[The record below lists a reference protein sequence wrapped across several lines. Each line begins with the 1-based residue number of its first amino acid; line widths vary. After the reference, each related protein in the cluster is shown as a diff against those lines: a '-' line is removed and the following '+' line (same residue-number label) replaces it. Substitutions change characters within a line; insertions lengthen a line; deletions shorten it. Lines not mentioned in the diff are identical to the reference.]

1 MRTFLAIELT
11 VMLSL
16 GIVGVASAQENP
28 PQPPG
33 PNRAGPAI
41 HGLRSID
48 QELDHL
54 TKDLQL
60 TSQQR
65 KQIRP
70 LLEDHHDRIQVLFD
84 RNPGV
89 SRADLGPQIHAISNE
104 THHQIEALLTK
115 PQKQLTK
122 AMQERMRNGEEGRR
136 SAQTAPN

>member
-16 GIVGVASAQENP
+16 GTVGISLAQDVP
-28 PQPPG
+28 KPQG
-33 PNRAGPAI
+33 PNQAHTTI
-41 HGLRSID
+41 HGPRSID

-115 PQKQLTK
+115 PQKQLAK
-122 AMQERMRNGEEGRR
+122 AMQARMHKGDESRR
-136 SAQTAPN
+136 PAQTAANR